1 MYGYFSVMDPND
13 LQPESVLPKWL
24 CLLIRATSGLDPFDA
39 PTRAQTRERPARTVR
54 SRAHTRRAMPAA
66 SAGVISPCATA
77 PTTAGT
83 PSRTASTLLNADRS
97 LPTCFARPDS
107 APTRATHVP
116 PHHRT

>member
-54 SRAHTRRAMPAA
+54 SRAHTHRAMRAA
-66 SAGVISPCATA
+66 SAGAISPCATA
-77 PTTAGT
+77 ARTAGST
-83 PSRTASTLLNADRS
+83 CRTSSTVRNDDRS
-97 LPTCFARPDS
+97 IPRCFAAAVDGRGGGH
-107 APTRATHVP
+107 TC
-116 PHHRT
+116 